1 MVLLP
6 RNLGT
11 IAVERISGIE
21 PWPRHASRIPLNSFV
36 RFTIRFTFPPVTT
49 TRKVEGTGEVADAM
63 IDTSSLPWEPFVFS
77 PHLFDRQ

>member
-21 PWPRHASRIPLNSFV
+21 PWPRHAPRIPLNSFV
-36 RFTIRFTFPPVTT
+36 CFTIRFIPS
-49 TRKVEGTGEVADAM
+49 RDRDKEG
-63 IDTSSLPWEPFVFS
+63 
-77 PHLFDRQ
+77 